1 MENLSFEQ
9 LKIGQEASFERVFS
23 VGDINKFAE
32 MTGDYNPLHTD
43 NAYAREAG
51 FGGQIIHGMLAG
63 SLFSTL
69 VGMYLPGKN
78 CLYLSQELNFHLP
91 IKPEEKLKICGKII
105 GKSEALKI
113 AEIETK
119 IFDKNNKALI
129 TGVAKVKLLK

>member
-51 FGGQIIHGMLAG
+51 FGGQIIHGILAG
-63 SLFSTL
+63 SLF
-69 VGMYLPGKN
+69 
-78 CLYLSQELNFHLP
+78 
-91 IKPEEKLKICGKII
+91 
-105 GKSEALKI
+105 
-113 AEIETK
+113 
-119 IFDKNNKALI
+119 
-129 TGVAKVKLLK
+129 